1 MSPTVSLV
9 LGIIAAIVI
18 TVFLYI
24 KVLPRKYD
32 GKLPNKYWQ
41 FVHDF
46 FHFKKL
52 YLEEVL
58 KAIYVLANAACIAI
72 GAFMLISFQTY
83 TSYYYGY
90 SRTTWYGGYGLLLI
104 IGGPIALRLT
114 YEGIM
119 MFILLVKN
127 TIEINNKLK
136 TPQEEAPAAAVE
148 EPPVAPAE
156 EAAE

>member
-1 MSPTVSLV
+1 MNPTVSLI
-9 LGIIAAIVI
+9 LGIIAAVAL

-24 KVLPRKYD
+24 KVMPRKYD
-32 GKLPNKYWQ
+32 GKLPNKFLQ
-41 FVHDF
+41 FIHDF

-58 KAIYVLANAACIAI
+58 KGIYVLANACCICVGI
-72 GAFMLISFQTY
+72 FLLITVE
-83 TSYYYGY
+83 SYHGYYY

-104 IGGPIALRLT
+104 VLGPIALRLT

-136 TPQEEAPAAAVE
+136 APEAAAPAAPVEQIPEAPVE
-148 EPPVAPAE
+148 EVAE
-156 EAAE
+156 

>member
-1 MSPTVSLV
+1 MNPTVSLI
-9 LGIIAAIVI
+9 LGIVAAVAL

-24 KVLPRKYD
+24 KVMPRKYD
-32 GKLPNKYWQ
+32 GKLPNKFLQ
-41 FVHDF
+41 FIHDF

-52 YLEEVL
+52 YLEEFL
-58 KAIYVLANAACIAI
+58 KGIYVLANACCICVGI
-72 GAFMLISFQTY
+72 FLLITVE
-83 TSYYYGY
+83 SYHGYYY

-104 IGGPIALRLT
+104 VLGPIALRLT

-136 TPQEEAPAAAVE
+136 APEATAPAAPVEQISEAPVE
-148 EPPVAPAE
+148 EVAE
-156 EAAE
+156 

>member
-1 MSPTVSLV
+1 MSPAVSLV
-9 LGIIAAIVI
+9 LGIIAAIAI
-18 TVFLYI
+18 TVYLYL

-41 FVHDF
+41 FAHDF

-104 IGGPIALRLT
+104 ICGPIALRLA

-136 TPQEEAPAAAVE
+136 APETQVPVTPVEAPAAPVE
-148 EPPVAPAE
+148 EVAE
-156 EAAE
+156 

>member
-136 TPQEEAPAAAVE
+136 APETQVPVTPVEAPAAPVE
-148 EPPVAPAE
+148 EVAE
-156 EAAE
+156 